1 MTAEAR
7 QWRNTLR
14 WSTNSNFFQTFGQ
27 QWAYPQ
33 ETSVATWYRI
43 LPHLQLSL
51 FTMTSSPRKFAE
63 CLYCNVTPRSH
74 LTCFCLVSS
83 SSSAI
88 CNYTVVQSSTVHTV
102 IQITFI
108 HTFIQLCIHTLIP
121 SHINAYTTY
130 TWYQFL
136 NGCISHPNLV
146 SAISLQI
153 SLYLSSCHAPSSNK
167 RTACNHHFHQ
177 KCHPQCVWSRDVTNQ
192 SFQVVSPKRG
202 TTRIYV
208 LSCFERAVLNR
219 QLEFY
224 LVSSG
229 QS

>member
-1 MTAEAR
+1 MS
-7 QWRNTLR
+7 LR
-14 WSTNSNFFQTFGQ
+14 
-27 QWAYPQ
+27 
-33 ETSVATWYRI
+33 
-43 LPHLQLSL
+43 LPSY
-51 FTMTSSPRKFAE
+51 M
-63 CLYCNVTPRSH
+63 
-74 LTCFCLVSS
+74 FCLVSS
-83 SSSAI
+83 SLPVI
-88 CNYTVVQSSTVHTV
+88 CNCLQFIQSYKSHSF
-102 IQITFI
+102 IHSYNYI
-108 HTFIQLCIHTLIP
+108 HTFIL

-130 TWYQFL
+130 KQYQSIQ
-136 NGCISHPNLV
+136 GCISHQNLV
-146 SAISLQI
+146 SVVSLQCGPC
-153 SLYLSSCHAPSSNK
+153 LSSCHALGSNK
-167 RTACNHHFHQ
+167 RTTCNHHFHQ